1 MTPLLGYTRAV
12 FVAGFCLTIGT
23 GVGLYVLPDR
33 TSDYWAWTIKSPL
46 TAAFFG
52 AGYISAAFALGF
64 AARSRSWERTRI
76 VAVAAFALTALALIA
91 TLLEWD
97 TFAFGAGGTTEAV
110 AWIWLAV
117 YVALPPA
124 VLVAFVLQERLAR
137 DPVEDPAALPASRLV
152 CTVAGV
158 VLALIGVGLFAD
170 WSWLVSK
177 WPWPLPALPAR
188 VVGAWLCTYAAVLLW
203 FALREK
209 SWPRGRLAVLSA
221 VVALGLDIGAAVRF
235 SGDLDHDAS
244 TVIYLAGT
252 SVLLVVLLGIWC
264 VEEWRLSSP
273 RTRGATVSA

>member
-23 GVGLYVLPDR
+23 GVGLYVFPDR
-33 TSDYWAWTIKSPL
+33 TADYWAWTIKSPL

-52 AGYISAAFALGF
+52 AGYVSAAFALGF
-64 AARSRSWERTRI
+64 AARTRSWERARI
-76 VAVAAFALTALALIA
+76 VAVAAFMLTTLALIA
-91 TLLEWD
+91 TLVEWD

-124 VLVAFVLQERLAR
+124 ALVAFVLQERLVR
-137 DPVEDPAALPASRLV
+137 RPTEDLAALPASRLV

-158 VLALIGVGLFAD
+158 ILALLGVGLFAD
-170 WSWLVSK
+170 WGWVVSK
-177 WPWPLPALPAR
+177 WPWPLPPLPAR

-209 SWPRGRLAVLSA
+209 SWVRGRLAVLSA
-221 VVALGLDIGAAVRF
+221 AVALGLDIGAAVRF
-235 SGDLDHDAS
+235 SSDLDHDAS
-244 TVIYLAGT
+244 TVLYLAGA
-252 SVLLVVLLGIWC
+252 SGLLIVLLGIWC

-273 RTRGATVSA
+273 RARGATVSA

>member
-33 TSDYWAWTIKSPL
+33 TADYWAWTIKSPL

-52 AGYISAAFALGF
+52 AGYVSAAFALGF
-64 AARSRSWERTRI
+64 AARSRSWERARI
-76 VAVAAFALTALALIA
+76 VAVAAFMLTTLALIA
-91 TLLEWD
+91 TLLEWG
-97 TFAFGAGGTTEAV
+97 TFAFGAGGMTEAV

-124 VLVAFVLQERLAR
+124 VLVAFVRQERLAPQPR
-137 DPVEDPAALPASRLV
+137 EDPAALPASRFV
-152 CTVAGV
+152 CSVAGI
-158 VLALIGVGLFAD
+158 VLALLGTGLFVD
-170 WSWLVSK
+170 WGWLVSK
-177 WPWPLPALPAR
+177 WPWPLPPLPAR
-188 VVGAWLCTYAAVLLW
+188 VVGAWLLTYAAVLLW

-209 SWPRGRLAVLSA
+209 SWVRGRLAVLSA
-221 VVALGLDIGAAVRF
+221 AVALGLDLGAAVRF

-244 TVIYLAGT
+244 TVVYLAGAGG
-252 SVLLVVLLGIWC
+252 LLIVLLGIWC